1 MSNPSITLATSIV
14 PDYRLKIQLV
24 ASRSWVS
31 HGIDILSI
39 NCFDELNKLIDKY
52 PHVNFVGNDRTG
64 RHLTGKPV
72 VFIND
77 ILHHL
82 RATKSQ
88 TLGII
93 NSDII
98 ANNLNKL
105 IPEIIELS
113 EIGLVYGPRLDISSS
128 EETNGALDPFGFD
141 FFFFH
146 RSLLD
151 VWKESQFCLGM
162 PFWDHWFPL
171 VALLENKNIAKLHC
185 NNFCHVSH
193 STHRDSSFFLFNDH
207 FVQKLIPYVKHN
219 SVGFGTDFDFAPYSD
234 LKSKAINKQG
244 NNYNQNLVKFYDK
257 LTKYVLNFLDKNSQ
271 IIKL

>member
-1 MSNPSITLATSIV
+1 MSNSNITIATSIV
-14 PDYRLKIQLV
+14 PDDRLKIQLG

-31 HGIDILSI
+31 PGIDILSI

-98 ANNLNKL
+98 ANSLTNL
-105 IPEIIELS
+105 IPKIIELS
-113 EIGLVYGPRLDISSS
+113 KIGLIYGPRLDVARS
-128 EETNGALDPFGFD
+128 GATHGIMDPFGFD

-171 VALLENKNIAKLHC
+171 VALLENKNIVKLYC
-185 NNFCHVSH
+185 NNFCHVAH
-193 STHRDSSFFLFNDH
+193 PVDRDNSFFLFNDH
-207 FVQKLIPYVKHN
+207 FVQELIPYFKNN
-219 SVGFGTDFDFAPYSD
+219 SVGFGSGFDFSTYLD
-234 LKSKAINKQG
+234 LKSKALNKHG
-244 NNYNQNLVKFYDK
+244 KNYNENLVNFYDK
-257 LTKYVLNFLDKNSQ
+257 LSKYVLNFLEKNSQ
-271 IIKL
+271 IIRM

>member
-1 MSNPSITLATSIV
+1 MSNSNITIATSIV
-14 PDYRLKIQLV
+14 PDDRLKIQLG

-98 ANNLNKL
+98 ANSLNNL
-105 IPEIIELS
+105 IPKIIELS
-113 EIGLVYGPRLDISSS
+113 KIGLIYGPRLDVSRSGA
-128 EETNGALDPFGFD
+128 TNGVMDPFGFD
-141 FFFFH
+141 F
-146 RSLLD
+146 
-151 VWKESQFCLGM
+151 
-162 PFWDHWFPL
+162 
-171 VALLENKNIAKLHC
+171 
-185 NNFCHVSH
+185 
-193 STHRDSSFFLFNDH
+193 SFFIAH
-207 FVQKLIPYVKHN
+207 Y
-219 SVGFGTDFDFAPYSD
+219 
-234 LKSKAINKQG
+234 
-244 NNYNQNLVKFYDK
+244 
-257 LTKYVLNFLDKNSQ
+257 
-271 IIKL
+271 